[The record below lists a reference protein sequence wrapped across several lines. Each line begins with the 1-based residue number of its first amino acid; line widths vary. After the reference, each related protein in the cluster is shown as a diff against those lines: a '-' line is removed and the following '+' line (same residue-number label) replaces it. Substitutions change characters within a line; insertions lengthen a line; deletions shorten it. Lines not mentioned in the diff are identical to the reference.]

1 MCDKHEIIEEQLKLA
16 KLQLVSKV
24 EASTNVVAPIQTIV
38 EVQPQTPKQV
48 ETSICYIL
56 VCKSKGR
63 QEEGRTV
70 CPSVRREIV
79 PLSIGGQVCPADFPE
94 RFSISC
100 ILGVWWHC
108 QVDFIRSVIN
118 MCQ

>member
-1 MCDKHEIIEEQLKLA
+1 
-16 KLQLVSKV
+16 
-24 EASTNVVAPIQTIV
+24 
-38 EVQPQTPKQV
+38 
-48 ETSICYIL
+48 
-56 VCKSKGR
+56 
-63 QEEGRTV
+63 V

-79 PLSIGGQVCPADFPE
+79 PLSIGGQVCLADFPE

-108 QVDFIRSVIN
+108 QEDLIRSVIN